1 MDEIEE
7 LKAILRER
15 KALEKALDE
24 AEEEARRA
32 AAASAA
38 AAAAGGGGGAG
49 GAGGSA
55 EVAEDGL
62 TAEQRAERKAE
73 KLRELLAKRAQEQA
87 EKRREAA
94 ELFAFGQQ
102 AYGRGVYDKS
112 VAILEQ
118 ALGNVEFTSK
128 LAGEVGQ
135 FLFVLN
141 AYCLARSR
149 NWTRAWRSI
158 LKQALGNVEFTSKL
172 AGEVGQFLFVLNA
185 YCLARSRNWTRAWRS
200 ILKQAL
206 GNVEFTSKLAGEVG
220 CVLPS
225 AAHIAQARVPIQLWL
240 PVDANGQSHPPPA
253 PIQLWLAMAY
263 DANGQ
268 RPECLALYRKLESN
282 HPIPGAFSVESNA
295 PLPSSFPASCPP
307 FCPADSIQIQLWLA
321 MAYDANGQRPEC
333 LALYRKLESNHP
345 MPAIRAQAANMRYIA
360 EAPKLKLSP
369 DEILKVPILDKDNK
383 SSGRTWS
390 QMVTERRP
398 KRIKKLKNSGSRD
411 YMDDLMSFKPPRWEK
426 SPYFWV
432 AFSSFTSRLSA
443 DLSSVFPSPINHVLV
458 NEYQEGQGI
467 MPHQDGPAYFPC
479 VAILSLGLPG
489 TMAFSPHQRLLEE
502 RREAGGGASVDR
514 EGGAVRAGDGK
525 DEMGREEAGEW
536 GMYGDAVVTRESVA
550 LPPRSLLVFKD
561 QAYTDYLHAATAS
574 TSSEAVFEGQY
585 FVTGDL
591 TASIYRDDCR
601 FKDPTNDT
609 SGLARYLAA
618 VSILFDPAFSKQ
630 ELLSIAVT
638 SDKSV
643 TATWRLGG
651 YLKFPWQP
659 RVEPFT

>member
-15 KALEKALDE
+15 KALEKELDE
-24 AEEEARRA
+24 AEEDARRA
-32 AAASAA
+32 TAASAA

-55 EVAEDGL
+55 EVADDGL

-128 LAGEVGQ
+128 LAGE
-135 FLFVLN
+135 
-141 AYCLARSR
+141 
-149 NWTRAWRSI
+149 
-158 LKQALGNVEFTSKL
+158 
-172 AGEVGQFLFVLNA
+172 
-185 YCLARSRNWTRAWRS
+185 
-200 ILKQAL
+200 
-206 GNVEFTSKLAGEVG
+206 
-220 CVLPS
+220 
-225 AAHIAQARVPIQLWL
+225 
-240 PVDANGQSHPPPA
+240 
-253 PIQLWLAMAY
+253 IQLWLAMAH

-268 RPECLALYRKLESN
+268 RPECLALSRKLEST
-282 HPIPGAFSVESNA
+282 HPMPAIRM
-295 PLPSSFPASCPP
+295 PLPLPQSNS
-307 FCPADSIQIQLWLA
+307 
-321 MAYDANGQRPEC
+321 DANGQRLEC

-345 MPAIRAQAANMRYIA
+345 MPAIRAQAANMRYKA

-369 DEILKVPILDKDNK
+369 DEILKVPILDKDNN

-432 AFSSFTSRLSA
+432 AFSVASAPVTKWKNVTGRRLQNWGGVLHDKGLIAQPLPQWLQSFTSRLSA
-443 DLSSVFPSPINHVLV
+443 DLRSVFPSPVNHVLV

-489 TMAFSPHQRLLEE
+489 TMAFSPHQRLLEC
-502 RREAGGGASVDR
+502 REER
-514 EGGAVRAGDGK
+514 EGGAEGAGDGK
-525 DEMGREEAGEW
+525 DEMGQEEAGKRDLS
-536 GMYGDAVVTRESVA
+536 GDALVMRESVA

-561 QAYTDYLHAATAS
+561 QAYTGELGVGRGRRVGFVWGCSGDEGECGSAS
-574 TSSEAVFEGQY
+574 SQPAGVQGSS
-585 FVTGDL
+585 
-591 TASIYRDDCR
+591 IHR
-601 FKDPTNDT
+601 
-609 SGLARYLAA
+609 
-618 VSILFDPAFSKQ
+618 
-630 ELLSIAVT
+630 
-638 SDKSV
+638 
-643 TATWRLGG
+643 
-651 YLKFPWQP
+651 
-659 RVEPFT
+659 